1 MSPMR
6 DERTTEDR
14 ATQPMEVGGW
24 VSQKLGFDK
33 ILRFFCLRQLYQGSQ
48 RHETKQFNITT
59 VLREP
64 TTISL
69 QQMQFYIGKIKHI

>member
-1 MSPMR
+1 MR
-6 DERTTEDR
+6 GDLTN
-14 ATQPMEVGGW
+14 AGGTNKQLKIELL
-24 VSQKLGFDK
+24 SQKKLGFDK

-64 TTISL
+64 TTVSL
-69 QQMQFYIGKIKHI
+69 QQMQFYIGEIKHI